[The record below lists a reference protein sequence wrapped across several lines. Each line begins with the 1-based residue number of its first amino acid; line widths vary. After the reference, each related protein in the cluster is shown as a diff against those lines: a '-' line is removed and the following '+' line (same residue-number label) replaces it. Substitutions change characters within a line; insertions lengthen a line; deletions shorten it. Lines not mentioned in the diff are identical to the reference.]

1 MKTTKSR
8 QRSLTPPEAAERRY
22 RPFMAWSVLILL
34 TVFMVLNFA
43 DRISL
48 ALAAQPLIKELHL
61 SASQFGL
68 ISSSFYFLYSLSA
81 VGIGFLATR
90 HIPLKWL
97 LFVMSL
103 LWAATQLP
111 VFMFAGGGMLLGTR
125 VGLGAA
131 EGPATAVA
139 NSTAYSWF
147 PPHRRGLP
155 TAMLTSGA
163 SVAKLVAAPLL
174 TLLIVHQGWRS
185 AFLALGIAAL
195 VWCAIWLLVGRTGP
209 YLPVPAAPSVVR
221 ENRAARRGTFLA
233 VATSRTFIVLLLA
246 TYPMYALI
254 SVILSWLP
262 SYLEAGLGFSPLTS
276 GVLFGLPSIIGMV
289 FMLGAGWITDR
300 LLAAGVPARVA
311 RGLVPA
317 LSLALGGIL
326 LTVLPLAGSQRYL
339 AYALLVGGYC
349 LTLVAQPIVYA
360 AIGTA
365 AAPSQRTSVLSL
377 FIALQSTS
385 GIVAPWV
392 TGALVDTAGDRIS
405 GYNTAFLVLGAL
417 IAVGGLVAARLV
429 DPGRDAAREAVMPP
443 EPAG

>member
-1 MKTTKSR
+1 VDDP
-8 QRSLTPPEAAERRY
+8 QVRY
-22 RPFMAWSVLILL
+22 RPVMAWSVLLLL
-34 TVFMVLNFA
+34 TVFMVVNFA

-48 ALAAQPLIKELHL
+48 GLAAQPLIRELHL
-61 SASQFGL
+61 TASGFGL

-81 VGIGFLATR
+81 IGVGFLATR
-90 HIPLKWL
+90 HVPLKWL

-111 VFMFAGGGMLLGTR
+111 VFLFASGGVLLGTR
-125 VGLGAA
+125 IALGAA

-174 TLLIVHQGWRS
+174 TLLIVHEGWRS
-185 AFLALGIAAL
+185 AFLALAVAGAG
-195 VWCAIWLLVGRTGP
+195 WCVLWLLIGRSGP
-209 YLPVPAAPSVVR
+209 YVPPRVAAATPAD
-221 ENRAARRGTFLA
+221 RAARRRTFLA
-233 VATSRTFIVLLLA
+233 VATSRTFLVLLLA

-262 SYLEAGLGFSPLTS
+262 SYLEAGLGFSTLTS
-276 GVLFGLPSIIGMV
+276 GFLFGLPSVIGMGC
-289 FMLGAGWITDR
+289 MLGAGWVTDR
-300 LLAAGVPARVA
+300 LLRAGVSARVA
-311 RGLVPA
+311 HGLVPMS
-317 LSLALGGIL
+317 SLVAGGVL
-326 LTVLPLAGSQRYL
+326 LTLLPLAAGARYL

-385 GIVAPWV
+385 GIIAPWA
-392 TGALVDTAGDRIS
+392 TGALIDGADNHLD
-405 GYNTAFLVLGAL
+405 GYHTAFLVIGAL
-417 IAVGGLVAARLV
+417 IAVGGLVAVKFA
-429 DPGRDAAREAVMPP
+429 DPGRDAAHDA
-443 EPAG
+443 PATAAT